1 MLSKFDSLILYLT
14 IYLFSA
20 ICISNSKKK
29 KRGASKALYLLGII
43 GPIIL
48 AAFRYQVGTDYYN
61 YHLMYNSYALM
72 SAQQYFTS
80 RELLYGW
87 GVWFISKISLV
98 LGGERSFFGAFAFLI
113 LYFGLKGFER
123 FTNVNWF
130 LIVYAFLLGPFSVGL
145 NTMKQAAALAI
156 IFWGLKFVY
165 EKNIVKYILSVLLA
179 VMLHT
184 SALIAVPIY
193 FIYHSD
199 EDKIWNFRSVIA
211 VFIAIV
217 ASANVMNILL
227 AISKI
232 DFMNISRF
240 SSYSTG
246 GTGNLSFFLLLFEFL
261 LIILHQ
267 KKLAI
272 IDEKN
277 KLLIVLMGLGLSLNA
292 IGFISVYVKRV
303 SSYFTAYSL
312 LVLFSQLGKA
322 VPQYRYNKRI
332 TETFLCLF
340 FITVFI
346 LYYYFRGQGD
356 IIPYQFQL

>member
-1 MLSKFDSLILYLT
+1 MRT
-14 IYLFSA
+14 
-20 ICISNSKKK
+20 
-29 KRGASKALYLLGII
+29 
-43 GPIIL
+43 
-48 AAFRYQVGTDYYN
+48 
-61 YHLMYNSYALM
+61 
-72 SAQQYFTS
+72 
-80 RELLYGW
+80 
-87 GVWFISKISLV
+87 
-98 LGGERSFFGAFAFLI
+98 
-113 LYFGLKGFER
+113 
-123 FTNVNWF
+123 
-130 LIVYAFLLGPFSVGL
+130 
-145 NTMKQAAALAI
+145 
-156 IFWGLKFVY
+156 
-165 EKNIVKYILSVLLA
+165 
-179 VMLHT
+179 
-184 SALIAVPIY
+184 
-193 FIYHSD
+193 
-199 EDKIWNFRSVIA
+199 
-211 VFIAIV
+211 
-217 ASANVMNILL
+217 ILL